1 MAHRIAYV
9 VVTGFLGAGKTTL
22 LRNLI
27 HSDFAVGRRIAF
39 IVNDLAEVDVD
50 GQLLAQEVGEAGVV
64 ARLSSG
70 CICCTIRDEFEAT
83 LRQMIEVHQPDMVV
97 VESSGVTNPRAV
109 LHGLHHPRLRLDSVI
124 AVIDAERFL
133 GYMRYST
140 AVEMQ
145 VYMAD
150 FVLLNKREL
159 VTPEQLAQV
168 EAQVRRFNRKCA
180 IIPTRYADAPLHVLF
195 GAHAAHAAH
204 DLAMPTDDHAHEDE
218 HEHDHDHLRHD
229 EIESVTLPAPELL
242 DEDKLADFLRSEAVR
257 DVYRAKGFVQLAG
270 DDGLSLFNFVPRRFG
285 LERLP
290 AEAAGGQRFIQ
301 FIGRSLKQQE
311 DALRARLAACAA

>member
-27 HSDFAVGRRIAF
+27 RSDFAVGRRIAF
-39 IVNDLAEVDVD
+39 IVNDLADVDVD

-83 LRQMIEVHQPDMVV
+83 LRQIIEAHQPDMVV

-124 AVIDAERFL
+124 SVIDAERFL
-133 GYMRYST
+133 EYMRYST
-140 AVEMQ
+140 AVETQ

-150 FVLLNKREL
+150 FVLLNKRDL

-180 IIPTRYADAPLHVLF
+180 IIPTRYADAPPRVLF
-195 GAHAAHAAH
+195 GAHAAYAARDFAAPTDGHAH
-204 DLAMPTDDHAHEDE
+204 D
-218 HEHDHDHLRHD
+218 HDHDHLRHD

-242 DEDKLADFLRSEAVR
+242 DENKLADFLRSEAVR

-270 DDGLSLFNFVPRRFG
+270 DGGLSLFNFVPRRFG

-301 FIGRSLKQQE
+301 FIGRNLKQQE
-311 DALRARLAACAA
+311 AVLRAGLAACAA

>member
-27 HSDFAVGRRIAF
+27 RSDFAAGRRIAF
-39 IVNDLAEVDVD
+39 IVNDLADVDVD
-50 GQLLAQEVGEAGVV
+50 GQLLAQEVGEAGIV

-70 CICCTIRDEFEAT
+70 CICCTIRGEFEAT
-83 LRQMIEVHQPDMVV
+83 VRQIIEAHPPDMLV
-97 VESSGVTNPRAV
+97 VESSGVTNPQTV

-124 AVIDAERFL
+124 TVIDAERFL
-133 GYMRYST
+133 EYMRYSA
-140 AVEMQ
+140 AVETQ
-145 VYMAD
+145 VSMAD

-180 IIPTRYADAPLHVLF
+180 IIPTRYADVPPGVLF
-195 GAHAAHAAH
+195 GAHAAHAAR
-204 DLAMPTDDHAHEDE
+204 DLAARTDDHAP
-218 HEHDHDHLRHD
+218 DHDHLRHD
-229 EIESVTLPAPELL
+229 EIESLTLPAPEWL
-242 DEDKLADFLRSEAVR
+242 DEDKLADFLRSEAMR
-257 DVYRAKGFVQLAG
+257 DVYRAKGFVRMAG
-270 DDGLSLFNFVPRRFG
+270 DDSLSLFNFVPRRFG

-290 AEAAGGQRFIQ
+290 AAGGQCFIQ
-301 FIGRSLKQQE
+301 FIGRNLKQQE
-311 DALRARLAACAA
+311 AMLRAGLAACAA